1 MAIEHFS
8 IPLEK
13 EPIAYLLR
21 LCDELQCWDR
31 QGYDVPKEYAVGGD
45 KLVFDASMS
54 PLALSVFD
62 SNVLNKLTEALENLF
77 DPPIIRTVLEIHG

>member
-1 MAIEHFS
+1 M
-8 IPLEK
+8 
-13 EPIAYLLR
+13 
-21 LCDELQCWDR
+21 
-31 QGYDVPKEYAVGGD
+31 PKEYAVGGD

-62 SNVLNKLTEALENLF
+62 SKVLNKLTQALEDLF